1 VDPIELVAGAP
12 PPVTNLS
19 RVEQVAAETESALG
33 AAAVELLGELLRLDT
48 VNPPGNEERATEL
61 IADEL
66 AGAGF
71 GCELLGPEPG
81 RRNLLARLGGEAE
94 GPTLCLLG
102 HVDTVTANPDDWSF
116 DPWVGDVVAGEVRGR
131 GAQDMKAQV
140 AAEVAAGAAL
150 ARAGWRPA
158 RGELLVAA
166 VADEETGGHLG
177 ARWLCAECPEKLAP
191 DYVFNEGGGT
201 VFELDGTRFYPLC
214 VAEKGVVRFKLRT
227 RGRAGHAAV
236 PGLGDNALLKLAPLI
251 SRLAEQ
257 PPLEPTPEG
266 VAFLRAV
273 VGEDLDAA
281 GPEELAG
288 ALDRLRERSPSL
300 ATYLAEPMLRVTM
313 TPTRTAASPKANVIP
328 DRAEVLVDCRVPPEL
343 GEDHVRERVAALVGG
358 GDYDVEFTE
367 RDVGNRSAATG
378 ELADAISGWIDR
390 ADPGARVV
398 PVAMPAFSDSNWFR
412 RAFPDA
418 AVYGFC
424 PQRGMTLEEA
434 EPLVHGADER
444 MRADDV
450 AYAAEFFRDIAVE
463 LLG

>member
-1 VDPIELVAGAP
+1 
-12 PPVTNLS
+12 
-19 RVEQVAAETESALG
+19 VEQVAAETESALG
-33 AAAVELLGELLRLDT
+33 AAAVELLGELIRLDT
-48 VNPPGNEERATEL
+48 VNPPGNEERATKL
-61 IADEL
+61 IADQL

-71 GCELLGPEPG
+71 ECELLGPEPG

-116 DPWVGDVVAGEVRGR
+116 DPWAGDVVAGEVRGR

-140 AAEVAAGAAL
+140 AAEVAAVASL

-166 VADEETGGHLG
+166 VADEETGGSLG

-191 DYVFNEGGGT
+191 DYVVNEGGGT
-201 VFELDGTRFYPLC
+201 AFELDGTRFYPLC
-214 VAEKGVVRFKLRT
+214 AAEKGVVRFKLRT

-236 PGLGDNALLKLAPLI
+236 PDLGDNALLKLAPLI

-266 VAFLRAV
+266 VAFLGALA
-273 VGEDLDAA
+273 GEDLDAA
-281 GPEELAG
+281 GLEELAG

-343 GEDHVRERVAALVGG
+343 GEDHVRERIAALLGG

-367 RDVGNRSAATG
+367 GDVGNRSAATG

-398 PVAMPAFSDSNWFR
+398 PVAMPMFSDSNRFR

-434 EPLVHGADER
+434 GPLVHGADER
-444 MRADDV
+444 IRVADV
-450 AYAAEFFRDIAVE
+450 AYAAQFFRDIAVE